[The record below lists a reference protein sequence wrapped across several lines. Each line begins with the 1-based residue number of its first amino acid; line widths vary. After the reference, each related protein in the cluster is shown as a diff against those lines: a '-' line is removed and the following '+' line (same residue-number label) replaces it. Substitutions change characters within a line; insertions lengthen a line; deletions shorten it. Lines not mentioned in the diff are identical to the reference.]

1 MKRAPISRE
10 YVNALEDRVGAL
22 ESLLHEINPAGKSD
36 HGATNDAVNFG
47 FESPNPVY
55 QDTGSVASPS
65 SDGSHWGGI
74 VAPSQDSKPNIHSRP
89 VASEPSNDLF
99 FRTNKLPRTQ

>member
-22 ESLLHEINPAGKSD
+22 ESLLHELNPAGNSD
-36 HGATNDAVNFG
+36 HGANNDVVNFG
-47 FESPNPVY
+47 FESPTPAY

-65 SDGSHWGGI
+65 SDGSHCGGMF
-74 VAPSQDSKPNIHSRP
+74 APSQDSKPDTLFLSQFLQK
-89 VASEPSNDLF
+89 SNDSTC
-99 FRTNKLPRTQ
+99 RTNKLPRTQ

>member
-22 ESLLHEINPAGKSD
+22 ESLLNELNPTGNSD
-36 HGATNDAVNFG
+36 NGANDAANFG
-47 FESPNPVY
+47 FEAETPVY

-65 SDGSHWGGI
+65 SDGSHWGGM
-74 VAPSQDSKPNIHSRP
+74 VAPSHDSKPTI
-89 VASEPSNDLF
+89 L
-99 FRTNKLPRTQ
+99 LLGQIL

>member
-22 ESLLHEINPAGKSD
+22 ESLLHEINPAGNSD
-36 HGATNDAVNFG
+36 HGATNDSVNFG

-55 QDTGSVASPS
+55 QDAGSVASPS
-65 SDGSHWGGI
+65 SDGSHWGGV
-74 VAPSQDSKPNIHSRP
+74 VAPSQDSKPNTHSRP
-89 VASEPSNDLF
+89 VDSELSNDLTC
-99 FRTNKLPRTQ
+99 RTNKLPWTQ